1 MNADVLIDDD
11 PEEIAYVKSLG
22 KMGVFILPF
31 RKGSTAN
38 IDEISH
44 IYNAIVRS
52 KRRFRRL
59 F

>member
-1 MNADVLIDDD
+1 MSGDVLVDDD

-22 KMGVFILPF
+22 KMGVFIRPF

-44 IYNAIVRS
+44 IYYTIVRS
-52 KRRFRRL
+52 KKRFRRL